1 MNTKPTSTEWL
12 ILTPY
17 LLVFSYIALIWHRL
31 PTVIVSH
38 YNLTGQPDGWMPK
51 EKALLVMAGLGLFI
65 YLLLRFLPKLN
76 FGGTVQTAVFQ
87 RMRFVMSLLT
97 TVAIGSLFY
106 MATQSEELHSSQGAM
121 LALISLGIAA
131 VGNYMSILKLNW
143 LIGIRT
149 PWTLQNDRVWTRTHR
164 LGGRL
169 MVAGGMLGA
178 LLAVLVPAPYTVGAV
193 VAVFLIVTL
202 VPIIYSYVY
211 FRQEKISQLMR

>member
-1 MNTKPTSTEWL
+1 MNTQSTSTEWL

-31 PTVIVSH
+31 PPVIVSH

-65 YLLLRFLPKLN
+65 YLLLRFLPKLD
-76 FGGTVQTAVFQ
+76 FSAMVQPAVFQ
-87 RMRFVMSLLT
+87 RMRFVMSLLM

-106 MATQSEELHSSQGAM
+106 LATQSGELQSSQGAM

-131 VGNYMSILKLNW
+131 VGNYMSILKPNW
-143 LIGIRT
+143 FIGIRT
-149 PWTLQNDRVWTRTHR
+149 PWTLQNNRVWMRTHR

-169 MVAGGMLGA
+169 MVAGGLLGA

-193 VAVFLIVTL
+193 VAVLLIVTL
-202 VPIIYSYVY
+202 VPVVYSYVY
-211 FRQEKISQLMR
+211 FQQKTPSQSMR

>member
-1 MNTKPTSTEWL
+1 MNTKSTSTEWL

-31 PTVIVSH
+31 PPVIVSH

-65 YLLLRFLPKLN
+65 YLLLRFLPKLD
-76 FGGTVQTAVFQ
+76 FSAMVQPAVFQ
-87 RMRFVMSLLT
+87 RMRFVMSLLM

-106 MATQSEELHSSQGAM
+106 LATQSGGLQSSQGAM

-131 VGNYMSILKLNW
+131 VGNYMSILKPNW
-143 LIGIRT
+143 FIGIRT
-149 PWTLQNDRVWTRTHR
+149 PWTLQNNRVWMRTHR

-169 MVAGGMLGA
+169 MVAGGLLGA

-193 VAVFLIVTL
+193 VAVLLIVTL
-202 VPIIYSYVY
+202 VPVVYSYVY
-211 FRQEKISQLMR
+211 FQQETTSQSMR

>member
-1 MNTKPTSTEWL
+1 MNTKSTSTEWL

-31 PTVIVSH
+31 PPVIVSH

-65 YLLLRFLPKLN
+65 YLLLRFLPKLD
-76 FGGTVQTAVFQ
+76 FSAMVQPAVFQ
-87 RMRFVMSLLT
+87 RMRFVMSLLM

-106 MATQSEELHSSQGAM
+106 LATQSGELQLSQGAM

-131 VGNYMSILKLNW
+131 VGNYMSILKPNW
-143 LIGIRT
+143 FIGIRT
-149 PWTLQNDRVWTRTHR
+149 PWTLQNNRVWTRTHR

-169 MVAGGMLGA
+169 MVAGGLLGA
-178 LLAVLVPAPYTVGAV
+178 LLAVLVPAPYTVGAA
-193 VAVFLIVTL
+193 VAVLLIVTL
-202 VPIIYSYVY
+202 VPVVYSYVY
-211 FRQEKISQLMR
+211 FQQETTSQSMR

>member
-1 MNTKPTSTEWL
+1 MNTKSTSTEWL

-31 PTVIVSH
+31 PPVIVSH

-65 YLLLRFLPKLN
+65 YLLLRFLPKLD
-76 FGGTVQTAVFQ
+76 FSAMVQPAVFQ
-87 RMRFVMSLLT
+87 RMRFVMSLLM

-106 MATQSEELHSSQGAM
+106 LATQSGGLQSSQGAM

-131 VGNYMSILKLNW
+131 VGNYMSILKPNW
-143 LIGIRT
+143 FIGIRT
-149 PWTLQNDRVWTRTHR
+149 PWTLQNNRVWMRTHR

-169 MVAGGMLGA
+169 MVAGGLLGA

-193 VAVFLIVTL
+193 VAVLLIVAL
-202 VPIIYSYVY
+202 VPVVYSYVY
-211 FRQEKISQLMR
+211 FQQETTSQSMR

>member
-131 VGNYMSILKLNW
+131 VGNYMSILKPNW

>member
-1 MNTKPTSTEWL
+1 MNTKSTSTEWL

-31 PTVIVSH
+31 PPVIVSH

-65 YLLLRFLPKLN
+65 YLLLRFLPKLD
-76 FGGTVQTAVFQ
+76 FSAMVQPAVFQ
-87 RMRFVMSLLT
+87 RMRFVMSLLM

-106 MATQSEELHSSQGAM
+106 LATQSGELQPSQGAT

-131 VGNYMSILKLNW
+131 VGNYMSILKPNW
-143 LIGIRT
+143 FIGIRT
-149 PWTLQNDRVWTRTHR
+149 PWTLQNNRVWMRTHR

-169 MVAGGMLGA
+169 MVAGGLLGA

-193 VAVFLIVTL
+193 VAVLLIVTL
-202 VPIIYSYVY
+202 VPVVYSYVY
-211 FRQEKISQLMR
+211 FQQETTSQSMR

>member
-1 MNTKPTSTEWL
+1 MNTKSTSTEWL

-31 PTVIVSH
+31 PPVIVSH

-65 YLLLRFLPKLN
+65 YLLLRFLPKLD
-76 FGGTVQTAVFQ
+76 FSAMVQPAVFQ
-87 RMRFVMSLLT
+87 RMRFVMSLLM

-106 MATQSEELHSSQGAM
+106 LATQSGGLQSSQGAM

-131 VGNYMSILKLNW
+131 VGNYMSILKPNW
-143 LIGIRT
+143 FIGIRT
-149 PWTLQNDRVWTRTHR
+149 PWTLQNNRVWTRTHR

-169 MVAGGMLGA
+169 MVAGGLLGA
-178 LLAVLVPAPYTVGAV
+178 LLAVLVPAPYTVGAA
-193 VAVFLIVTL
+193 VAVLLIVTL
-202 VPIIYSYVY
+202 VPVVYSYVY
-211 FRQEKISQLMR
+211 FQQETTSQSMR

>member
-1 MNTKPTSTEWL
+1 MTAKSTSTEWL

-17 LLVFSYIALIWHRL
+17 LLVFSYIALIWHQL
-31 PTVIVSH
+31 PPVIVSH
-38 YNLTGQPDGWMPK
+38 YNLAGQPDGWMPK
-51 EKALLVMAGLGLFI
+51 EKVLLLLAGLGLFS

-76 FGGTVQTAVFQ
+76 LGATVQPAVFQ
-87 RMRFVMSLLT
+87 RMRFVVSLLT

-106 MATQSEELHSSQGAM
+106 MATQSGELHSSQGAM

-131 VGNYMSILKLNW
+131 VGNYMSILKPNW

-149 PWTLQNDRVWTRTHR
+149 PWTLQNDRVWARTHR

-169 MVAGGMLGA
+169 MVAGGLLGA

-193 VAVFLIVTL
+193 VTVLLIVTL
-202 VPIIYSYVY
+202 VPVVYSYVY
-211 FRQEKISQLMR
+211 FQQEKVNQLMR

>member
-1 MNTKPTSTEWL
+1 MNTKSTAAEWL

-17 LLVFSYIALIWHRL
+17 LLVFTYIALIWQQL
-31 PTVIVSH
+31 PAVIVSH

-51 EKALLVMAGLGLFI
+51 EKALLMLIGLGLFI
-65 YLLLRFLPKLN
+65 YLLLRFLPKLD
-76 FGGTVQTAVFQ
+76 FSGTVQPAVFQ
-87 RMRFVMSLLT
+87 RMRFVMSLLM

-106 MATQSEELHSSQGAM
+106 LATQSGELHSSQGAM

-131 VGNYMSILKLNW
+131 VGNYMSILKPNW